1 MLLHI
6 YRLSG
11 REHAKAK
18 IQIQSV
24 CVYIGESPETRN
36 VIGSLLTCFLSLS
49 LSQVIDIINVN
60 IRKYNGWSR
69 GERLRNPLISLSEF
83 QQQQQRKKKE
93 RRKTQTFSVDVRNPV
108 KRLLHASLLY
118 SCSHLETNKK
128 KIVVQ

>member
-24 CVYIGESPETRN
+24 CVYTGESPETRN
-36 VIGSLLTCFLSLS
+36 VIGSLLTCFFFLSLS
-49 LSQVIDIINVN
+49 RVDIINVN

-83 QQQQQRKKKE
+83 QQQQRKKKGTE
-93 RRKTQTFSVDVRNPV
+93 KKTQTFSVDMRNPV

-118 SCSHLETNKK
+118 TRAA
-128 KIVVQ
+128 I

>member
-24 CVYIGESPETRN
+24 CVYTGESPETRN
-36 VIGSLLTCFLSLS
+36 VIGSLLTCFFFLSLS
-49 LSQVIDIINVN
+49 RVDIINVN

-83 QQQQQRKKKE
+83 QQQQQQRKKKE
-93 RRKTQTFSVDVRNPV
+93 RRKTQTFSVDMRNPV